1 VFVYALYFP
10 ITELN
15 RQTKLIHA
23 VDNLKVVYV
32 YWFWVWTTVTCC
44 SNVCFDLF

>member
-1 VFVYALYFP
+1 MFVYALYFP

-15 RQTKLIHA
+15 RQTKLIRT

-32 YWFWVWTTVTCC
+32 DWF
-44 SNVCFDLF
+44 